1 MKSPIG
7 GTDHGRGVSAL
18 ETFSEISNLLLLSKQ
33 ARQSGSEESFMYA
46 FQAVEKA
53 NQSNLSVMAAEAYF
67 ELAASELKLNN
78 SYSNALAF
86 GQKALA
92 LVKDDEHPFLKANI
106 LKIIGLCNHYNANYT
121 LALANYRAA
130 LLQIQDQKITTREEI
145 DLKAG
150 LQYNIFQIQKF
161 ISFDAEK
168 IDFLL
173 DTIKLY
179 EACDNKSGQASCYR
193 ILGEYYAEIAK
204 DQQLAL
210 KNFEHARMLF
220 DSYGNEVAASM
231 CDMHIGL
238 TMCQTGDIEEG
249 FNLIEEGFAVIELR
263 GSKIQL
269 AHAYSFKAT
278 GYKLRKDYTSAIG
291 AFIMAEELLI
301 VCKSN
306 LDLNALYQSFA
317 DVLAE
322 SGDFKSAF
330 DYRLKY
336 ESVKD
341 QLMNFD
347 KSTAINDATTAFS
360 FMLSNEE
367 TSSLKKKNEEIE
379 EYTRQMELMNN
390 ELKQLAYVASHDLR
404 EPLRMINNYSK
415 LLHNE
420 MKDVPTEEDKQHV
433 SLIGQSARRMYE
445 MIQDMMSLSQ
455 NPKIEQLQSV
465 DLNGLMH
472 EMELMLAAVIEDK
485 GAKLIY
491 GNLPI
496 IKTERTLFYQLFQNL
511 ISNAIKYNNKPAPL
525 VEVKYAYADG
535 KHFFTIADN
544 GIGIPP
550 ADREKVFYIFTRL
563 HSTEEYTGSGIG
575 LAVCKK
581 AIERMR
587 GKIWIEDSHLG
598 GAAFKFYIPDIQSIG
613 DE

>member
-1 MKSPIG
+1 MKSQLK
-7 GTDHGRGVSAL
+7 GTEHGRGVSAL
-18 ETFSEISNLLLLSKQ
+18 EIFSEISNLLLLSKQ
-33 ARQSGSEESFMYA
+33 ARQSGSEEAFMYA

-53 NQSNLSVMAAEAYF
+53 NSHNIYVLAAEAYF

-78 SYSNALAF
+78 SYNNALAF

-106 LKIIGLCNHYNANYT
+106 LKIIGICNHYNANYT

-130 LLQIQDQKITTREEI
+130 LKQIQDQQITTREEI

-161 ISFDAEK
+161 ISFDTEK

-193 ILGEYYAEIAK
+193 ILGEYCAEVTGN
-204 DQQLAL
+204 QQQAMQH
-210 KNFEHARMLF
+210 FERARVLF
-220 DSYGNEVAASM
+220 DSYGNGVSAAM

-238 TMCQTGDIEEG
+238 TLCQMGQLEEG
-249 FNLIEEGFAVIELR
+249 FHLIEHGFATVEHQ

-278 GYKLRKDYTSAIG
+278 AYKLRKDYTAAIES
-291 AFIMAEELLI
+291 FIMAEELLI

-322 SGDFKSAF
+322 SGDYKSAY

-379 EYTRQMELMNN
+379 EYTRQLELMNN
-390 ELKQLAYVASHDLR
+390 ELKQLAFVASHDLR

-415 LLHNE
+415 LLYKE
-420 MKDVPTEEDKQHV
+420 MQPALTEEDKQYV
-433 SLIGQSARRMYE
+433 TLIGQSARRMYE

-455 NPKIEQLQSV
+455 KPKIEQQQSL
-465 DLNGLMH
+465 DLNEVIH
-472 EMELMLAAVIEDK
+472 DIELMLAAVIEHK
-485 GAKLIY
+485 NAKLVY
-491 GNLPI
+491 ANLPE
-496 IKTERTLFYQLFQNL
+496 IKGERTLFYQLFQNL
-511 ISNAIKYNNKPAPL
+511 ISNALKYNNKPDPL
-525 VEVKYAYADG
+525 VEVKYVYADN
-535 KHFFTIADN
+535 KHFFTVSDN

-550 ADREKVFYIFTRL
+550 ADREKVFYIFARL
-563 HSTEEYTGSGIG
+563 HSSEEYTGNGIG

-581 AIERMR
+581 VIERMR
-587 GKIWIEDSHLG
+587 GKIWIEDSYLG
-598 GAAFKFYIPDIQSIG
+598 GAAFKFYIPDKQSIG